1 MANLP
6 LTFTGYEYW
15 DRSKALMDGSV
26 EIDGVDLTYN
36 MAPADLFQRNIEK
49 ADFEA
54 SEMSTSFM
62 IMMYGKGDRRLVC
75 LPLFTAREF
84 FHGRIFINP
93 ASGIKRP
100 EDLKGKRIGLPDYA
114 MTAAIWIRGM
124 IHHEYGVTAQDA
136 KWFCGGFDRPVKY
149 VQRMPLDLPSDIS
162 LTVIPETKSI
172 VGMLLDGELDAVAS
186 PGRPKPFVDG
196 DPRILRLFPN
206 YAADEKAYYR
216 KTKLFPTVHVVVLRR
231 DVYEANPWLAKNM
244 MDAFSK
250 AKDIGWNTMKSNL
263 RILSMP
269 WLSVD
274 LEETEGLF
282 SGSPFRHG
290 FEANRAALEAL
301 VRYGY
306 EQGLTRSQL
315 SPEELFAPESLTW
328 TGG

>member
-15 DRSKALMDGSV
+15 DRSKALMDGTV
-26 EIDGVDLTYN
+26 KIEGVDLTYHL
-36 MAPADLFQRNIEK
+36 PPPDLFQRMIET
-49 ADFEA
+49 AEFEA
-54 SEMSTSFM
+54 GEMSTSFM
-62 IMMYGKGDRRLVC
+62 IMMYGRGDRRLVC
-75 LPLFTAREF
+75 LPLFTARDF

-124 IHHEYGVTAQDA
+124 IHHEYGVTARDA
-136 KWFCGGFDRPVKY
+136 KWFCGGFDRAVKY

-162 LTVIPETKSI
+162 LTVIPETKSL
-172 VGMLLDGELDAVAS
+172 VSMLLDGELDAVAS
-186 PGRPKPFVDG
+186 PGRPKAFIEG
-196 DPRILRLFPN
+196 DPRIARLFPD
-206 YAADEKAYYR
+206 YGADEKAYYR
-216 KTKLFPTVHVVVLRR
+216 KAKLFPTVHVVVLRR
-231 DVYEANPWLAKNM
+231 DVYEANRWLVKNM
-244 MDAFSK
+244 MDAFTK
-250 AKDIGWNTMKSNL
+250 ARNIGWNTMKDNL
-263 RILSMP
+263 RILSLP

-274 LEETEGLF
+274 LEEAEGLF
-282 SGSPFRHG
+282 SGPPFRYG
-290 FEANRAALEAL
+290 FEANRPELEAL

-328 TGG
+328 SEG